1 QKKGKFLGLN
11 RDNDILLPMGALQK
25 RDSRINFLVADFT
38 PISPQRMEDA
48 IEQVRAE
55 LRRQRR
61 LRYFARDTFAMFSQD
76 TLTNLYRSFTG
87 GIYLVMIAISSI
99 GLLVGGGGV
108 MNIMLVSVTER
119 TREIGLRLAVG
130 ARRRDIRNQFLTE
143 AVTLCVLGG
152 LIGLVVGTGAA
163 WAVAKLAGWPIFL
176 GTDAILFAVFFAAS
190 IGIFFGYYPAR
201 KAARLEPVEALRSE

>member
-1 QKKGKFLGLN
+1 
-11 RDNDILLPMGALQK
+11 
-25 RDSRINFLVADFT
+25 
-38 PISPQRMEDA
+38 
-48 IEQVRAE
+48 
-55 LRRQRR
+55 
-61 LRYFARDTFAMFSQD
+61 
-76 TLTNLYRSFTG
+76 
-87 GIYLVMIAISSI
+87 
-99 GLLVGGGGV
+99 

-176 GTDAILFAVFFAAS
+176 GTDAILFAVLFAAS

>member
-1 QKKGKFLGLN
+1 
-11 RDNDILLPMGALQK
+11 LPA
-25 RDSRINFLVADFT
+25 A
-38 PISPQRMEDA
+38 A
-48 IEQVRAE
+48 VRA
-55 LRRQRR
+55 LSVSP
-61 LRYFARDTFAMFSQD
+61 LS
-76 TLTNLYRSFTG
+76 LVVG
-87 GIYLVMIAISSI
+87 GISI
-99 GLLVGGGGV
+99 

-190 IGIFFGYYPAR
+190 IGIFFGYYAAR